1 MKNGA
6 VVASVTKAP
15 GSKLHLEAV
24 ASAAILIEGASY
36 DMAAVRIRAVDEFGN
51 VAPYAQLPL
60 RVKLTGAA
68 ELVGGECVTLEGGMG
83 GVYVKSVG
91 RAGTAELEISSPQT
105 PPVRI
110 VFEIRLQP

>member
-1 MKNGA
+1 MTGC
-6 VVASVTKAP
+6 SVTKAP

-24 ASAAILIEGASY
+24 ASAAILTEGASY

-83 GVYVKSVG
+83 GMYVKSVG
-91 RAGTAELEISSPQT
+91 RAGTSELEISSPQT

-110 VFEIRLQP
+110 VFEIWLQP